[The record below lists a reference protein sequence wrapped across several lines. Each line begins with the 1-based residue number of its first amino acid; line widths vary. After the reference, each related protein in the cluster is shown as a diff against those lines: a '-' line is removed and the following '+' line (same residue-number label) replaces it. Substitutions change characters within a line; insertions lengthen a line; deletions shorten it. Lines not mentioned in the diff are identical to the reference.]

1 MNRYYSRSR
10 GFTLIELLVVISIIA
25 LLSSIILAAV
35 SGARSKATF
44 AAAEVFDDN
53 TYNALYNN
61 ASAIWDFSSG
71 ALPTIPDSSGNG
83 NNLTDN
89 GNGAILTNVTPM
101 GVGQSVYLN
110 SQGQGLLSPSPLKNP
125 PTSNFS
131 ISLWVKPMTSSIG
144 TNFLNNSWGPNGS
157 WIVSYNALGCGN
169 AFCFYYYNNNGIQE
183 SVISPAITIGNWYN
197 IVVVCSGTKLTMYI
211 NAVQTTD
218 TSVPSCLYYDGQVAV
233 DAGGWGGSVTPS
245 QYIDNERIY
254 NAVLPISVIR
264 KIYALGVAMHSLAVK

>member
-1 MNRYYSRSR
+1 MKK

-61 ASAIWDFSSG
+61 ASAIWDFGSG
-71 ALPTIPDSSGNG
+71 ALPTIPDSSNNG

-89 GNGAILTNVTPM
+89 GAGAVLTNVTPM

-110 SQGQGLLSPSPLKNP
+110 NNSQVLSSPSTLKNP

-131 ISLWVKPMTSSIG
+131 MSLWVKPMTSSTG
-144 TNFLNNSWGPNGS
+144 TTFLSNSWGSSNGE
-157 WIVSYNALGCGN
+157 WLVSYNAGSGCGN
-169 AFCFYYYNNNGIQE
+169 AFCFYYYNNGNQ

-218 TSVPSCLYYDGQVAV
+218 TSVPSCPYYDGQVSV
-233 DAGGWGGSVTPS
+233 VAGGWGGATFS
-245 QYIDNERIY
+245 QYIDNVRIY